1 MLCAQCKDDDAI
13 LPAGLQPHWRDT
25 LAKLVLRVQDM
36 GSVGSGTGEELPD
49 EHWRGILAQ
58 LILRLQDG
66 GEQLPRSLGTSHD
79 AKPKG
84 LACEAVLPAFP
95 EAALYKQTTRCKDAL
110 QAPEVPGRGKDAGA
124 MRSAETCT
132 GAAPAAMETEAA
144 RRRDVP
150 REVEAACR
158 LREAAEQLRVV
169 EANAAL
175 DAALAQARL
184 RTSQAEKAAVAEVL
198 QIRMHACTMEAA
210 AEIADARA
218 HLHRAEAEA
227 AVHASKMRSLARMA
241 DAEAAGAEAEA
252 EGGAGAG
259 ADGRAERSLLA
270 EHSGSGAAED
280 AWTSVANELP
290 EGLSQRMLDAEVALR
305 EGRAG
310 EGTSSGDGA
319 KTAAALRRARE
330 LHVQLEGEV
339 CGMLSDNGWPVMSAG
354 MVAWGVFLAAAL
366 DGVLRMWSAPA
377 NATRCPPG
385 AGYATAAVAAP
396 AFDGPRAFHRQPS
409 PVPPR
414 AGLCSP
420 REPPLG
426 VPPAAPVQPGSCGA
440 PLWQARPVA
449 GERLRGGLHEP
460 SLQRSARSGPRSA
473 ASDASGA
480 ETESS
485 MDAGTA
491 SGEHSSW
498 DALRAVDPESELP
511 ISIAQLQRSAALDRV
526 RLQEEVRTLR
536 LQRKLQ
542 QARERSPSLGSPRPQ
557 RPRSPAARRTP
568 SPAAQRRGSP
578 CTPRPPAP
586 GPRRPECSPARCLGA
601 AAVPGSSAER
611 APAARALPAAL
622 AEHLN
627 SSPALLVAA
636 KRWGCPPAASR
647 AATPPPCALP
657 RRQPSSCRGSTGGQ
671 CRRGAQASAAAGASA
686 RCNPFTPVR
695 ASHLVLHRPMASA

>member
-396 AFDGPRAFHRQPS
+396 AFGRGRSTGSPRQCHREQGSAAQESLRSACPLLRLCSRAPAERRCGRPGLWPASGCAGVCTSLPCSEARAAARGAQRQMPRAQRLSLPWML
-409 PVPPR
+409 V
-414 AGLCSP
+414 LP
-420 REPPLG
+420 RESTPHGML
-426 VPPAAPVQPGSCGA
+426 
-440 PLWQARPVA
+440 
-449 GERLRGGLHEP
+449 
-460 SLQRSARSGPRSA
+460 
-473 ASDASGA
+473 
-480 ETESS
+480 
-485 MDAGTA
+485 
-491 SGEHSSW
+491 
-498 DALRAVDPESELP
+498 SELWTRRASCP
-511 ISIAQLQRSAALDRV
+511 F
-526 RLQEEVRTLR
+526 
-536 LQRKLQ
+536 
-542 QARERSPSLGSPRPQ
+542 RSPSSSGLQPWTGCVCKR
-557 RPRSPAARRTP
+557 RS
-568 SPAAQRRGSP
+568 
-578 CTPRPPAP
+578 AP
-586 GPRRPECSPARCLGA
+586 
-601 AAVPGSSAER
+601 
-611 APAARALPAAL
+611 
-622 AEHLN
+622 
-627 SSPALLVAA
+627 
-636 KRWGCPPAASR
+636 
-647 AATPPPCALP
+647 
-657 RRQPSSCRGSTGGQ
+657 
-671 CRRGAQASAAAGASA
+671 
-686 RCNPFTPVR
+686 
-695 ASHLVLHRPMASA
+695 